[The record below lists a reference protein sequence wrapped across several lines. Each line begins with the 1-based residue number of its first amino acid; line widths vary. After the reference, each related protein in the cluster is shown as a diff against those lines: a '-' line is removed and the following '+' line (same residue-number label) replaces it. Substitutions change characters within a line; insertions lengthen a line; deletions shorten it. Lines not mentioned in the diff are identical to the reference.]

1 MARLPRLA
9 PLRRGRARNQPVRIV
24 WHDSPGGDLA
34 KRGLACAEQRSG
46 WRLERLLPDSAS
58 WPPAAPP
65 PELVETTDRGE
76 LAQHLPETDVSA
88 LMPWAAFEGRSLTF
102 PLEQNDATLS
112 VSVLS
117 GEVRTL
123 RMERPVARLTLTGPS
138 TATMSLAEALVD
150 ELGIAVPTTSL
161 AGEALAFARGAR
173 PGARRLG
180 APRLATGLTVA
191 EAFASVAGHL
201 TDVILY
207 WGSVAEGVGD
217 PEPVH
222 QMRVAVRRLRSALSV
237 FGDAASGPAIERAR
251 AGLKTLGGV
260 LGPARDWDV
269 FVTETCLPIGRAFA
283 EDQSVTRLLAAAE
296 RRRATSYTALG
307 SFLSDVAFR
316 RLGLEL
322 ASLAYPAIW
331 REGLEAEAALDS
343 ELREFA
349 GRVLDRRLKRL
360 LGTGDD
366 LLDLPT
372 DALHAVRLHGKR
384 MRYATEFFA
393 AIFPSKGVRRFLEHL
408 AELQER
414 LGQINDG
421 TVAEGLLAELG
432 LSREH
437 GHAAGVI
444 RGFIAAR
451 RDKGRG
457 KINRAWAKFRR
468 QDPFWA

>member
-1 MARLPRLA
+1 
-9 PLRRGRARNQPVRIV
+9 VRIV
-24 WHDSPGGDLA
+24 WHDSPAGELA
-34 KRGLACAEQRSG
+34 KQGLACAEQRSG
-46 WRLERLLPDSAS
+46 WRLERLRPDSAP

-65 PELVETTDRGE
+65 PTLVEAKDRGE
-76 LAQHLPETDVSA
+76 LARHWPQIDSGA

-117 GEVRTL
+117 GDVRTL
-123 RMERPVARLTLTGPS
+123 ATERPIARLMLAGPPA
-138 TATMSLAEALVD
+138 ATMRLAEALVD
-150 ELGIAVPTTSL
+150 ELRLAVPTASL
-161 AGEALAFARGAR
+161 AGEALGFARDAR
-173 PGARRLG
+173 PSARQLG

-191 EAFASVAGHL
+191 EAFAAVASHL

-207 WGSVAEGVGD
+207 WGSVVAEGVSD

-222 QMRVAVRRLRSALSV
+222 QMRVAVRRLRSALSI

-269 FVTETCLPIGRAFA
+269 FVTETCLPVGSAFA
-283 EDQSVTRLLAAAE
+283 KDQSVTRLLAAAE
-296 RRRATSYTALG
+296 RRRTTSYAALRG
-307 SFLSDVAFR
+307 FLSDVAFR

-322 ASLAYPAIW
+322 ASLAYTAIL
-331 REGLEAEAALDS
+331 REGLEGEAALDV

-360 LGTGDD
+360 LEPGDD
-366 LLDLPT
+366 LLGLPA

-393 AIFPSKGVRRFLEHL
+393 AVFPGKGVRRFLEHL
-408 AELQER
+408 TDLQER

-421 TVAEGLLAELG
+421 AVAEGLLGELG

-451 RDKGRG
+451 RDKGSG
-457 KINRAWAKFRR
+457 KINRAWAKFRC